1 MNAFCASE
9 NFDAFIAL
17 RSIPSQGFYS
27 GKLHLKARNF
37 SGSRSGTVALGGLI
51 RETYTDNES
60 GLPLLKDIPGIG
72 YAFKSR
78 DITKRRTE
86 LIIFLTPRIIR
97 TDEDAQNAIHFIR
110 RGMDRL
116 GAQDTPVN

>member
-1 MNAFCASE
+1 MCDHKMDEKQITLN
-9 NFDAFIAL
+9 I
-17 RSIPSQGFYS
+17 S
-27 GKLHLKARNF
+27 GGTARGNNVYI
-37 SGSRSGTVALGGLI
+37 GKNNGTVALGGLI
-51 RETYTDNES
+51 RETYTDSES

-110 RGMDRL
+110 REMDRL
-116 GAQDTPVN
+116 GAEESTQ